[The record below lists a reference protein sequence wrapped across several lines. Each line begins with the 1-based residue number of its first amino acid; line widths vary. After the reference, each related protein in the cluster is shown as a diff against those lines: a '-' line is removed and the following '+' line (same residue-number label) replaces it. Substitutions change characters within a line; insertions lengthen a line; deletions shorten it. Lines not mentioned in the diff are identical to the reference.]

1 MILVLVHT
9 VYVHV
14 HQCVCV
20 CVCVCFSVCHSLI
33 FLFFLGAALMD
44 AGEAMKQLADIK
56 DALVSFMSI
65 YGDPYRCRYS
75 RTLYYAR
82 IDS

>member
-1 MILVLVHT
+1 MYMYIS
-9 VYVHV
+9 
-14 HQCVCV
+14 VCV
-20 CVCVCFSVCHSLI
+20 CVFFFLSVNDCHSLI

-75 RTLYYAR
+75 CTLYCAR

>member
-1 MILVLVHT
+1 
-9 VYVHV
+9 
-14 HQCVCV
+14 
-20 CVCVCFSVCHSLI
+20 
-33 FLFFLGAALMD
+33 MD

-65 YGDPYRCRYS
+65 YGGPYRCRYS
-75 RTLYYAR
+75 RTLYCAR